1 MLIQCPQCQARYRI
15 DTSGAQK
22 SSTRIRCPKCAHVFP
37 VTIELPTAAPSPPAP
52 LPDQPSSPHSAVKAD
67 AVLIVDDSKFFRELI
82 VDILNPLSIACLQA
96 ADAEEAL
103 VILRQQKPGLILL
116 DLNLPGK
123 SGYELIRLIRADSAL
138 HGIRILAMSGVFRK
152 ETASAEAEAAGA
164 DEFINKSFKPEQ
176 LQLRVERWLRG

>member
-22 SSTRIRCPKCAHVFP
+22 ASTRIRCPKCTHVFP
-37 VTIELPTAAPSPPAP
+37 VVLDLSAAPTSPPVPA
-52 LPDQPSSPHSAVKAD
+52 LPNPATVDSGTI
-67 AVLIVDDSKFFRELI
+67 LIVDDSRFFRELI
-82 VDILNPLSIACLQA
+82 VDILKPLALTCLLA
-96 ADAEEAL
+96 ADGEEAL
-103 VILRQQKPGLILL
+103 AILRLQRPGLILL
-116 DLNLPGK
+116 DLNLPGL

-138 HGIRILAMSGVFRK
+138 QGVRILAMSGVFRK
-152 ETASAEAEAAGA
+152 ETASVEAEAAGA